1 MKVKDIMVSKVT
13 CCGPETNL
21 AAATELF
28 WAHDCGILP
37 VIDQGRIVGVITDR
51 DVCIALGTKN
61 VPASDVAVGS
71 VMSGKAF
78 VCKTDDDVKTA
89 LETMK
94 KQRIRR
100 LPVTDEAGNVV
111 GILSLDDVV
120 REAQKGE
127 RELSYS
133 DVVNTYKALFERQ
146 IAVRGGV

>member
-13 CCGPETNL
+13 CCAPDTNL

-28 WAHDCGILP
+28 WSQDCGILP
-37 VIDQGRIVGVITDR
+37 VIDNGRIVGVITDR
-51 DVCIALGTKN
+51 DVCIALGTRN
-61 VPASDVAVGS
+61 QQASDVTVGS
-71 VMSGKAF
+71 VLSGKLF
-78 VCKTDDDVKTA
+78 VCKTEDAVKSA

-94 KQRIRR
+94 KERVRR
-100 LPVTDEAGNVV
+100 LPVTDDAGTVV

-146 IAVRGGV
+146 LAVRGGL